1 VTPPDAQSPDV
12 PAIEPERRLGG
23 PLFWMTAVA
32 GWCVIAYGVR
42 GLLQHH
48 VDTRPADLAK
58 FFVGGA
64 LLHDLVFA
72 PLVLLA
78 GVLLARTV
86 RGRARSVVQAAL
98 VISCVVALFSYPL
111 VRNYAKVLHNPS
123 SLPHD
128 YAANLAAV
136 LGVVWG
142 IAVIWSLAA
151 VLVRRPFRRTSAT
164 EVSATRE
171 DDV

>member
-1 VTPPDAQSPDV
+1 
-12 PAIEPERRLGG
+12 
-23 PLFWMTAVA
+23 MTAVA
-32 GWCVIAYGVR
+32 GWCVIGYGVR
-42 GLLQHH
+42 GLLHHH
-48 VDTRPADLAK
+48 VDTRPANLAK

-64 LLHDLVFA
+64 LLHDLFLA
-72 PLVLLA
+72 PIILVI

-86 RGRARSVVQAAL
+86 RGRARAVVQAAL
-98 VISCVVALFSYPL
+98 IISGVLALFSYPL

-128 YAANLAAV
+128 YAANLAVV
-136 LGVVWG
+136 LGVVCG

-151 VLVRRPFRRTSAT
+151 ILVRRPFRKTSAA

-171 DDV
+171 DGV